1 MESEVLPLPDSGMS
15 IRGGDGAGGGV
26 NRLFRRGG
34 DGEGTE
40 GGGGGVELKEALRSS
55 PTAKAGEA
63 GVGGEAE
70 EEDAGAAGGAG
81 YVVEGEAREAG
92 EAGGSE
98 GTGGTGGTGE
108 AGGRAEAAIGASSG
122 KPPNGHAWSGHSLVQ
137 MALALSGKGGHEA
150 LPEM

>member
-1 MESEVLPLPDSGMS
+1 MQYDSAHGSLRQRAFGTMLGVLHIFQS
-15 IRGGDGAGGGV
+15 
-26 NRLFRRGG
+26 NC
-34 DGEGTE
+34 
-40 GGGGGVELKEALRSS
+40 RS
-55 PTAKAGEA
+55 
-63 GVGGEAE
+63 
-70 EEDAGAAGGAG
+70 
-81 YVVEGEAREAG
+81 R
-92 EAGGSE
+92 GSE